1 MHNLGPSQLEQPN
14 YEFTPFAAH
23 EVYPAQ
29 PGYAQ
34 GQGPRG
40 MAASPLEIAF
50 AQEAPLMEYGG
61 QEVGYHEAPYHEAP
75 YHEAPYHEAPYHEAP
90 YHEAPYHETA
100 YHESPIGHEYTGHE
114 FTGHEMIGH
123 EAPVYETA
131 YEDEMYGEDEFAS
144 GETMNEEEEMALTA
158 EFLEIQSED
167 ELDRFLG
174 KLVRRAARGIRNFAR
189 SSVGRAIG
197 GVLRSVARTAL
208 PMAGAALGAFVG
220 GPVGAKLGSRL
231 ASFAGDK
238 LGLELAGLTHEE
250 ANFATGRQFVR
261 FAMNAARRAAMSAP
275 NQNPNVIA
283 RAAVQQAAQRFAPGL
298 LGPNQGRIQV
308 TPTPVRNR
316 GVWVRRGTAII
327 IYGA

>member
-14 YEFTPFAAH
+14 YEFSPFPAH

-29 PGYAQ
+29 PGFAQ
-34 GQGPRG
+34 GHGPRT

-61 QEVGYHEAPYHEAP
+61 HEVGYHEAPYHEAP
-75 YHEAPYHEAPYHEAP
+75 YHEV
-90 YHEAPYHETA
+90 A
-100 YHESPIGHEYTGHE
+100 YQESPIGHEFTGHEYTGHE
-114 FTGHEMIGH
+114 MMGHEMMGH

-131 YEDEMYGEDEFAS
+131 YEDEIYGEDEFGS

-158 EFLEIQSED
+158 EFLEIQSEE

-197 GVLRSVARTAL
+197 GVLRSVAKAAL
-208 PMAGAALGAFVG
+208 PVAGAALGTFVG
-220 GPVGAKLGSRL
+220 GPVGGKLGSKL
-231 ASFAGDK
+231 ASMAGDK

-261 FAMNAARRAAMSAP
+261 FAMNAARQAAMSAP

-283 RAAVQQAAQRFAPGL
+283 RSAVQQAAQRFAPGL
-298 LGPNQGRIQV
+298 LGPNQPRLPV
-308 TPTPVRNR
+308 APTPVRNR
-316 GVWVRRGTAII
+316 GVWIRRGSAII